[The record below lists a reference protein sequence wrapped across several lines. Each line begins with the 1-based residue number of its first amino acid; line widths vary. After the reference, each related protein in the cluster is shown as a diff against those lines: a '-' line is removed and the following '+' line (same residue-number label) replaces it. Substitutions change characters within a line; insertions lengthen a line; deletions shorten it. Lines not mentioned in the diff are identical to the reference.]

1 MVKGLFWERQKNN
14 WRCKLPGNC
23 LHFQASTL
31 GFILHCLKLW
41 RIQCTCR
48 TRLLCICFF
57 SIARRQHDII
67 MITEQGLPE
76 ESVIFR
82 SRVND
87 IKVTINSPNAECF
100 YLLLPKY
107 LLFRI
112 GGMLLNMGVFPR
124 GWLGTPFPI
133 SLVS

>member
-31 GFILHCLKLW
+31 GFILQCLKLW
-41 RIQCTCR
+41 RIQCTCL

-57 SIARRQHDII
+57 SIARRQHDI
-67 MITEQGLPE
+67 MMVTEQGLPGQ
-76 ESVIFR
+76 SVIFR
-82 SRVND
+82 SGVND

-100 YLLLPKY
+100 YFIASQIL
-107 LLFRI
+107 RVQN
-112 GGMLLNMGVFPR
+112 MLLNMGVFPR